1 MDVLLQI
8 NEIVSGPIKDL
19 LVDISGGN
27 FPDIKLPNISLPE
40 VSLPELPP
48 MSSPTYPEEV
58 NLEVGGSS
66 FEDLGSSELLNNN
79 GSSELLTETGS
90 SELLNNNG
98 SSELLTETGSSE
110 LFNGTGS
117 SDFFNENGSSELLND
132 FQSSKLDL
140 SALGSILGG

>member
-19 LVDISGGN
+19 LVHISGGS
-27 FPDIKLPNISLPE
+27 FPDIKLPNTSLPE

-66 FEDLGSSELLNNN
+66 FGDL
-79 GSSELLTETGS
+79 
-90 SELLNNNG
+90 
-98 SSELLTETGSSE
+98 
-110 LFNGTGS
+110 GTGS

-132 FQSSKLDL
+132 FQSSELDL
-140 SALGSILGG
+140 SALGSVLGG

>member
-19 LVDISGGN
+19 LVHISGGS

-58 NLEVGGSS
+58 NVEVGGSS
-66 FEDLGSSELLNNN
+66 FGDLGSSEFLNDNGCSEFLN
-79 GSSELLTETGS
+79 ESGSSELL
-90 SELLNNNG
+90 
-98 SSELLTETGSSE
+98 
-110 LFNGTGS
+110 NGTGS
-117 SDFFNENGSSELLND
+117 SDFFNETGSSELLND
-132 FQSSKLDL
+132 FQSSELDL

>member
-19 LVDISGGN
+19 LVHISGGN
-27 FPDIKLPNISLPE
+27 FPEIKLPNISLPE
-40 VSLPELPP
+40 VNLPELPP

-66 FEDLGSSELLNNN
+66 FGDLGSSEFFNENGSSELLN
-79 GSSELLTETGS
+79 ETGS
-90 SELLNNNG
+90 SELL
-98 SSELLTETGSSE
+98 
-110 LFNGTGS
+110 NGTGS

-132 FQSSKLDL
+132 FQSSELDL